1 MQWFTYEIFRTIKNG
16 ALIVKLELKFKMM
29 NEEIFFE
36 FDKYLN
42 KYNMSITDVLEN
54 LIFALDRSDRL

>member
-1 MQWFTYEIFRTIKNG
+1 M
-16 ALIVKLELKFKMM
+16 KLELKFRMM

-36 FDKYLN
+36 FEKYLN